1 MKLVKSRDP
10 WFPSMF
16 DDLFTEP
23 FLAGLRIENR
33 KIGCEIPPVNIHESD
48 KEFLFEMAAP
58 GLKKEDFT
66 IDLEKDNITI
76 SCNKESE
83 TEKTEEKFTKREFNF
98 LQFQRVFTLPESVDA
113 NKIKANYEN
122 GMLMVHL
129 PKKAVGIE
137 KAKREIK
144 IS

>member
-1 MKLVKSRDP
+1 
-10 WFPSMF
+10 MF

-23 FLAGLRIENR
+23 FLPGLRIENR

-76 SCNKESE
+76 SCNKETE
-83 TEKTEEKFTKREFNF
+83 TEKTEEKYTKREFDF
-98 LQFQRVFTLPESVDA
+98 FQFQRVFTLPESVDA
-113 NKIKANYEN
+113 SKIKANYEN
-122 GMLMVHL
+122 GILKIHL
-129 PKKAVGIE
+129 PKKTVGVE
-137 KAKREIK
+137 KTKREIK